1 MSNHGN
7 MLLENAGVQRST
19 TERLQ
24 NVGEKLNTIQQ
35 KKKQEKDAEIIK
47 LRPVPRDYRG
57 YWIIQEL
64 REANKEFKDKLAM
77 NPVFLWEYAIGGFQ
91 LGLMVVTL

>member
-1 MSNHGN
+1 
-7 MLLENAGVQRST
+7 MLMENEGVQRST

-57 YWIIQEL
+57 Y
-64 REANKEFKDKLAM
+64 
-77 NPVFLWEYAIGGFQ
+77 
-91 LGLMVVTL
+91 